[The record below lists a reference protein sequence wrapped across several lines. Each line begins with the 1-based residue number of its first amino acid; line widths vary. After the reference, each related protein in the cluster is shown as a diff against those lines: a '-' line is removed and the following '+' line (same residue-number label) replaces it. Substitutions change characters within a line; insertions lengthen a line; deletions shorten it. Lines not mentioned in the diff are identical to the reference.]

1 MISLKGWISIPFL
14 KKSDFKGSYCGMRY
28 RLSKINA
35 EQKDQIQAQIWKGPK
50 SYDQTEEEMETE
62 QFPFSAQGIEEAVS
76 WLNEKYK
83 EKKALWDHVT
93 YR

>member
-1 MISLKGWISIPFL
+1 MRNALPSELNQCGTERSNPS
-14 KKSDFKGSYCGMRY
+14 SD
-28 RLSKINA
+28 L
-35 EQKDQIQAQIWKGPK
+35 EGPK

-83 EKKALWDHVT
+83 EKKALWDQVT

>member
-1 MISLKGWISIPFL
+1 
-14 KKSDFKGSYCGMRY
+14 
-28 RLSKINA
+28 
-35 EQKDQIQAQIWKGPK
+35 
-50 SYDQTEEEMETE
+50 METE

-83 EKKALWDHVT
+83 EKKALWDQVT